1 MTNPTTFGPHDVTDN
16 TLADTLGVGLLPS
29 QDEPPTTTG
38 PTTRWTSGRGFLVL
52 VFLLLVL
59 RLASLIGVL
68 SSGQELEGSILGGDA
83 RRYAQMVTAAGTPY
97 ADFAV
102 EYPPLVLG
110 SIKLL
115 HRDSAFE
122 TLVLLGI
129 SQFVL
134 DLGIAA
140 FLWWGFGRRVV
151 LAYLLLSTVFLPF
164 PMQYTR
170 LDLLAVFLATA
181 GWAYLRR
188 GGELRGGAALAL
200 SVFAKLW
207 PLALAPLMLIDQ
219 RRRGLASWV
228 VTGAIGATAWWLW
241 AGADGMVQVVS
252 FRGATGWQVES
263 LPGNVLQIL
272 DHTRTNFAQGAW
284 RIGTMPSWSRP
295 LFTALSIGVT
305 AIGWR
310 WASGSSDTARYGH
323 AGIVSVTAFLVFS
336 AIISP
341 QYTLWLLPFCA
352 ISAAAH
358 PRRYGVPS
366 ALIFGLSTLGLAV
379 ISGQPDGH
387 LYATLPVLARNICLV
402 WLLVLALHDLHADRE
417 QRGIFDSPNQNLVT
431 ASPSS

>member
-1 MTNPTTFGPHDVTDN
+1 MLVA
-16 TLADTLGVGLLPS
+16 L
-29 QDEPPTTTG
+29 
-38 PTTRWTSGRGFLVL
+38 LVL
-52 VFLLLVL
+52 L
-59 RLASLIGVL
+59 RLASLAGVL

-83 RRYAQMVTAAGTPY
+83 RRYAQMVTATGTPY

-122 TLVLLGI
+122 TLVLLGL
-129 SQFVL
+129 SQLLL
-134 DLGIAA
+134 DVGIAG

-164 PMQYTR
+164 PMHYTR
-170 LDLLAVFLATA
+170 LDLLSVFLATA
-181 GWAYLRR
+181 GWAHLRR
-188 GGELRGGAALAL
+188 GGEIRAGAALAL

-207 PLALAPLMLIDQ
+207 PLALAPLMLIDG
-219 RRRGLASWV
+219 RRRGLVSWI
-228 VTGAIGATAWWLW
+228 VTGAIGAGAWWLW
-241 AGADGMVQVVS
+241 AGVDGMVQVVS

-284 RIGTMPSWSRP
+284 RIGTMPAWSRP
-295 LFTALSIGVT
+295 LFTVLSVGVT

-310 WASGSSDTARYGH
+310 WARGSSDTARYGH

-366 ALIFGLSTLGLAV
+366 VLIFGLSTLGLAV

-402 WLLVLALHDLHADRE
+402 WLLVLALHDLHVGRVAPSARNAPPVEPDQLVSMTEVRSDR
-417 QRGIFDSPNQNLVT
+417 
-431 ASPSS
+431 